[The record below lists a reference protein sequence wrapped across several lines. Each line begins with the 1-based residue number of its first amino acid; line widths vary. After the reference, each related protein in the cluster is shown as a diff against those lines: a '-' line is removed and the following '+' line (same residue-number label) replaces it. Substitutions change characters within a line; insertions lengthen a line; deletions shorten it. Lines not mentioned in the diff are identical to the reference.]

1 MVKVAIKPEF
11 GSPKKPV
18 TSCLSPDRIGFTRP
32 IFLDN
37 LCDGYPEC
45 PNGEDEGE
53 MVKCKFAGDM
63 TPNGCCAYP
72 IIGDIKCSYTGS
84 SNDSGLFSNQKN
96 KSSALAQI
104 CLKARSRI

>member
-72 IIGDIKCSYTGS
+72 IIGDIKCSYTGN
-84 SNDSGLFSNQKN
+84 SNDSGLFSN
-96 KSSALAQI
+96 
-104 CLKARSRI
+104 